1 MLLFGA
7 KKDAW
12 FTIYCY
18 MRLYAVILIL
28 NISCVR
34 TTGILRISYLGSG
47 HEVFEISDEFKHIDS
62 EKTYE
67 HIVDGQQRLN
77 AIFEFI
83 SGQADKGETFVLS
96 SQQPPVQLVV
106 CPKP

>member
-1 MLLFGA
+1 
-7 KKDAW
+7 
-12 FTIYCY
+12 

-62 EKTYE
+62 GKTYE

-96 SQQPPVQLVV
+96 KSATTSSTGGLP
-106 CPKP
+106 